1 MSNDE
6 KPPKQKAVISRGEFG
21 GPALNRRLIMWGSV
35 AVVVVIAAI
44 ATGTYLNHQSK
55 NKAELKTLQHRLALN
70 LNDQDGNSD
79 VVATSTLIIDGANK
93 GTYKV
98 DKKTLGDIYLD
109 RANAYYALGDWK
121 KSTADYAKA
130 ATLNSNDTL
139 AGLQGQYYA
148 GYKAGQR
155 KELIPILQQLIT
167 ATNKTTNPMASSSV
181 TQYQAAITALQKGQ
195 ELDL

>member
-1 MSNDE
+1 
-6 KPPKQKAVISRGEFG
+6 
-21 GPALNRRLIMWGSV
+21 MWGSV

>member
-6 KPPKQKAVISRGEFG
+6 KPLKQKAVISKGEYG
-21 GPALNRRLIMWGSV
+21 KSDLRKRLIMWGSV
-35 AVVVVIAAI
+35 AVAVVIVAI
-44 ATGTYLNHQSK
+44 LVGSYVNNRSK
-55 NKAELKTLQHRLALN
+55 NRAELKTLQHRLALN
-70 LNDQDGNSD
+70 LEEQEGDND
-79 VVATSTLIIDGANK
+79 VVSTSTLIIDGANSGK
-93 GTYKV
+93 YKV

-109 RANAYYALGDWK
+109 RANAYYALGQWK
-121 KSTADYAKA
+121 KSAADYTKA
-130 ATLNSNDTL
+130 PTLNSDDEL

-155 KELIPILQQLIT
+155 KELIPVLQKLIT
-167 ATNKTTNPMASSSV
+167 ATNKSTNPMASSSV